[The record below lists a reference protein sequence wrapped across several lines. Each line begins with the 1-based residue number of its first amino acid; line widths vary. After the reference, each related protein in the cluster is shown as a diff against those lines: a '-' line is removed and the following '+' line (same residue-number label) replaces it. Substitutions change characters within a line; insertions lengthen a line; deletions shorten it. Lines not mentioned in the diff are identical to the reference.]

1 VILLKGGSVLA
12 GAELIRRDVLVDG
25 DRIVRID
32 SQIEK
37 EGAAVYDMRGCWV
50 APGAVD
56 VHTHLREPGFPHKET
71 IYTGTRSAAKGG
83 ITAVMSMPNLDPCP
97 DSAEN
102 LAVQTAIIARDAI
115 IRVYP
120 YASLT
125 KGENGES
132 LSDIQEL
139 SKLVKA
145 FSDDG
150 RCVGDLRLL
159 EQAMR
164 LVKACGGIIASHSEA
179 ADYSGT
185 EAESVAV
192 ERECELALKTG
203 CRYHFC
209 HLSTKKSLDAV
220 RAAKRAGADVT
231 CEVMPHHLFLDEK
244 DVKGDPDAKMS
255 PPLRSRE
262 DREYTV
268 AALLD
273 GCADMIATDHAP
285 HAPWEKA
292 AGFAKAPNG
301 IIGFET
307 LLPLVY
313 TGLVKTGLATQRDMQ
328 RWVTESPSKRFGIP
342 YSIIE
347 EGARAN
353 IAALDIANPRVFDKD
368 ITLSKSKNTP
378 FSASALYGTP
388 VLTLAEGRIVY
399 DTDRRMQ

>member
-1 VILLKGGSVLA
+1 MILLKGGQTLCAGKLA
-12 GAELIRRDVLVDG
+12 PMDVLIEG
-25 DRIVRID
+25 SRIVRVARDID
-32 SQIEK
+32 SP
-37 EGAAVYDMRGCWV
+37 GAMLFDMHGCWV

-56 VHTHLREPGFPHKET
+56 VHAHLREPGYAHKET
-71 IYTGTRSAAKGG
+71 IYSGTRSAAKGG

-97 DSAEN
+97 DSIEN
-102 LAVQTAIIARDAI
+102 LAVQTAIIAKDAA

-125 KGENGES
+125 KAEKGES
-132 LSDIQEL
+132 LSDIRQL

-150 RCVGDLRLL
+150 RCVNNIRLL

-164 LVKACGGIIASHSEA
+164 IVRECGGIIASHSEA
-179 ADYSGT
+179 AGYAGT

-192 ERECELALKTG
+192 ERECELVCKTG

-209 HLSTKKSLDAV
+209 HLSTKKSFDAV
-220 RAAKRAGADVT
+220 RQAKSVGADIT
-231 CEVMPHHLFLDEK
+231 CEVMPHHLFLDEE
-244 DVKGDPDAKMS
+244 DVKGNPNAKMS
-255 PPLRSRE
+255 PPLRSKE

-268 AALLD
+268 QALLD
-273 GCADMIATDHAP
+273 GTADMIATDHAP
-285 HAPWEKA
+285 HAAAEKA
-292 AGFAKAPNG
+292 MGFDKAPNG

-313 TGLVKTGLATQRDMQ
+313 TGMVKTGYADCKMMQ
-328 RWVTESPSKRFGIP
+328 KWVTESPASRFGIP

-347 EGARAN
+347 EGAVAD
-353 IAALDIANPRVFDKD
+353 IVALDIAVERVYKIDS
-368 ITLSKSKNTP
+368 TLSKSKNTP
-378 FSASALYGTP
+378 FSGSVLYGTP
-388 VLTLAEGRIVY
+388 VLTLADGRIVY